1 MNLNDLV
8 DDYLSLGYEIADAQS
23 KVCQDLILYKIGKSK
38 YANNITIKGGVVMH
52 NISKSTRRATRDLD
66 LDFIKYSLDDNSII
80 NFINELNKN
89 DKESIVQINGNIEKL
104 HHQLYDGKRVN
115 VSIID
120 NYDNSL
126 ETKLDIGVH
135 KYFELKQEEY
145 IFDFDILDGSVSLL
159 INSPE
164 QIVCEK
170 LKSLL
175 KFGIRSTRYKDIF
188 DFYYLI
194 NNDFLNRDRL
204 LKYIDLLIIKDEN
217 MNQNSINEIIL
228 RLRTILNNRGF
239 IAKLDNARS
248 NWINI
253 PLNDAIAK
261 ATSLI
266 SLAMGGYV
274 YKTNSELFIMDTDNL
289 NTLLQWDFIIT
300 TDTEFLSDGY
310 RVQFTQIINNGI
322 KLDEILD
329 LVVETANIGNG

>member
-8 DDYLSLGYEIADAQS
+8 NNYLLLGYEFADAQS

-38 YANNITIKGGVVMH
+38 YAHNITVKGGVVMH

-80 NFINELNKN
+80 K
-89 DKESIVQINGNIEKL
+89 INGNVEKL

-115 VSIID
+115 ISIID
-120 NYDNSL
+120 NYNNSF

-135 KYFELKQEEY
+135 KYFELEQDEY
-145 IFDFDILDGSVSLL
+145 IFDFDILDGSVSLF

-194 NNDFLNRDRL
+194 NNGILNKDRL

-217 MNQNSINEIIL
+217 INQKTINEIIL
-228 RLRTILNNRGF
+228 RLETILNNKKF
-239 IAKLDNARS
+239 IDRLDNARS

-253 PLNDAIAK
+253 PANYVIDNVILYFK
-261 ATSLI
+261 SL
-266 SLAMGGYV
+266 
-274 YKTNSELFIMDTDNL
+274 
-289 NTLLQWDFIIT
+289 
-300 TDTEFLSDGY
+300 
-310 RVQFTQIINNGI
+310 
-322 KLDEILD
+322 
-329 LVVETANIGNG
+329 ETIQV

>member
-1 MNLNDLV
+1 MNINNLV
-8 DDYLSLGYEIADAQS
+8 NKYLSLGYEIADAQS

-38 YANNITIKGGVVMH
+38 YAHNITVKGGVVMH
-52 NISKSTRRATRDLD
+52 NISKSIRRSTRDLD

-80 NFINELNKN
+80 NFINELNKS
-89 DKESIVQINGNIEKL
+89 DKELIIRINGNIEKL

-115 VSIID
+115 ISITD
-120 NYDNSL
+120 NYNNFL

-135 KYFELKQEEY
+135 KYFELEQDEY

-164 QIVCEK
+164 QIFCEK

-194 NNDFLNRDRL
+194 NNDILNKDRL

-217 MNQNSINEIIL
+217 INQNTIHEIIL
-228 RLRTILNNRGF
+228 RLKTILYNRRF
-239 IAKLDNARS
+239 MAKLDNARS

-253 PLNDAIAK
+253 PVNDVI
-261 ATSLI
+261 TNVILYFNSL
-266 SLAMGGYV
+266 
-274 YKTNSELFIMDTDNL
+274 
-289 NTLLQWDFIIT
+289 
-300 TDTEFLSDGY
+300 
-310 RVQFTQIINNGI
+310 
-322 KLDEILD
+322 
-329 LVVETANIGNG
+329 ETIQM

>member
-8 DDYLSLGYEIADAQS
+8 NNYLLLGYEVADAQS
-23 KVCQDLILYKIGKSK
+23 KVCQDLILYKIAKSK
-38 YANNITIKGGVVMH
+38 YAHNITIKGGVVIH
-52 NISKSTRRATRDLD
+52 NISKSARRVTRDLD

-89 DKESIVQINGNIEKL
+89 GKETIIKINGNIEKL

-115 VSIID
+115 ISITD
-120 NYDNSL
+120 NYDNFL

-135 KYFELKQEEY
+135 KYFELEQDEY

-159 INSPE
+159 VNSPE

-194 NNDFLNRDRL
+194 NNGILNKDRL
-204 LKYIDLLIIKDEN
+204 LKYISLLIIKDEN
-217 MNQNSINEIIL
+217 INQNTINEIIL
-228 RLRTILNNRGF
+228 RLEIILNNRQF
-239 IAKLDNARS
+239 IARLDNARS

-253 PLNDAIAK
+253 PVND
-261 ATSLI
+261 
-266 SLAMGGYV
+266 V
-274 YKTNSELFIMDTDNL
+274 
-289 NTLLQWDFIIT
+289 IT
-300 TDTEFLSDGY
+300 TVIFFFNSLK
-310 RVQFTQIINNGI
+310 II
-322 KLDEILD
+322 
-329 LVVETANIGNG
+329 

>member
-1 MNLNDLV
+1 MNLNGLV
-8 DDYLSLGYEIADAQS
+8 NNYLSLGYVIADAQS

-38 YANNITIKGGVVMH
+38 YAHNITVKGGVVMH

-66 LDFIKYSLDDNSII
+66 LDFIRYSLDDNSII

-89 DKESIVQINGNIEKL
+89 DKDSIIINGNIEKL

-115 VSIID
+115 ISITD
-120 NYDNSL
+120 NYNNSL

-135 KYFELKQEEY
+135 KYFELEQDEY

-194 NNDFLNRDRL
+194 NNDILNKDRL
-204 LKYIDLLIIKDEN
+204 LKYVDLLIIKDEN
-217 MNQNSINEIIL
+217 INQNTINEIIL
-228 RLRTILNNRGF
+228 RLETILNDRRF
-239 IAKLDNARS
+239 IARLNNARS
-248 NWINI
+248 NWINM
-253 PLNDAIAK
+253 PVNDVIDNVLDYFK
-261 ATSLI
+261 SL
-266 SLAMGGYV
+266 
-274 YKTNSELFIMDTDNL
+274 
-289 NTLLQWDFIIT
+289 
-300 TDTEFLSDGY
+300 
-310 RVQFTQIINNGI
+310 
-322 KLDEILD
+322 
-329 LVVETANIGNG
+329 ETIQV

>member
-8 DDYLSLGYEIADAQS
+8 NKYLLLGYEIADAQS

-38 YANNITIKGGVVMH
+38 YAHNITVKGGVVMH

-80 NFINELNKN
+80 NFIDELNKN
-89 DKESIVQINGNIEKL
+89 DKGSIIRVNGNIEKL

-115 VSIID
+115 ISITD
-120 NYDNSL
+120 NYNNSL

-135 KYFELKQEEY
+135 KYFELEQEEY

-194 NNDFLNRDRL
+194 NNNTLNNDRL
-204 LKYIDLLIIKDEN
+204 LKFIDLLIIKDEN
-217 MNQNSINEIIL
+217 INQNTINEIIL
-228 RLRTILNNRGF
+228 RLETILNNRKF
-239 IAKLDNARS
+239 IARLDNARS

-253 PLNDAIAK
+253 PVNDVIDNVLDYFK
-261 ATSLI
+261 SLETI
-266 SLAMGGYV
+266 NV
-274 YKTNSELFIMDTDNL
+274 IM
-289 NTLLQWDFIIT
+289 
-300 TDTEFLSDGY
+300 
-310 RVQFTQIINNGI
+310 
-322 KLDEILD
+322 
-329 LVVETANIGNG
+329 

>member
-8 DDYLSLGYEIADAQS
+8 NKYLLLGYEIADAQS

-38 YANNITIKGGVVMH
+38 YAHNITVKGGVVMH

-80 NFINELNKN
+80 NFIDELNRN
-89 DKESIVQINGNIEKL
+89 DKESLIKINGKIEKL
-104 HHQLYDGKRVN
+104 HHQLYDVKRVN
-115 VSIID
+115 ISITD
-120 NYDNSL
+120 NYNNSL

-135 KYFELKQEEY
+135 KYFELEQEEY

-194 NNDFLNRDRL
+194 NNNTLNNDRL
-204 LKYIDLLIIKDEN
+204 LKFIDLLIIKDEN
-217 MNQNSINEIIL
+217 INQNTINEIIL
-228 RLRTILNNRGF
+228 RLETILNNRKF
-239 IAKLDNARS
+239 IARLDNARS

-253 PLNDAIAK
+253 PVNDVIDNVLDYFK
-261 ATSLI
+261 SLETI
-266 SLAMGGYV
+266 NV
-274 YKTNSELFIMDTDNL
+274 IM
-289 NTLLQWDFIIT
+289 
-300 TDTEFLSDGY
+300 
-310 RVQFTQIINNGI
+310 
-322 KLDEILD
+322 
-329 LVVETANIGNG
+329 

>member
-8 DDYLSLGYEIADAQS
+8 NNYLSLGYELAYAQS

-38 YANNITIKGGVVMH
+38 YAHNITVKGGVVMH

-80 NFINELNKN
+80 DFINELNKN
-89 DKESIVQINGNIEKL
+89 DKESLIRINGNIEKL

-115 VSIID
+115 ISIAD
-120 NYDNSL
+120 NYNNSL

-135 KYFELKQEEY
+135 KYFELEQDEY

-194 NNDFLNRDRL
+194 NNDILNKDRL
-204 LKYIDLLIIKDEN
+204 LKYIDLLIIKDKN
-217 MNQNSINEIIL
+217 INQNTIKEIIL
-228 RLRTILNNRGF
+228 RLETILNNRRF
-239 IAKLDNARS
+239 IARLDNARS

-253 PLNDAIAK
+253 PVKDVITNVILYFN
-261 ATSLI
+261 
-266 SLAMGGYV
+266 SLATIQV
-274 YKTNSELFIMDTDNL
+274 
-289 NTLLQWDFIIT
+289 
-300 TDTEFLSDGY
+300 
-310 RVQFTQIINNGI
+310 
-322 KLDEILD
+322 
-329 LVVETANIGNG
+329 